1 LQNNKAVVERS
12 RTDKK
17 RDGFL
22 IMKLTLHKD
31 LLVLVTQAV
40 WWLSVKWLEGEI
52 ETIQGEE

>member
-1 LQNNKAVVERS
+1 
-12 RTDKK
+12 
-17 RDGFL
+17 
-22 IMKLTLHKD
+22 MKLTLHKD